1 MITNDK
7 VIANIDFETLKEELE
22 ALKEMTESEAI
33 ERYRVDDKVEARE
46 IIIDWWY
53 LESRRNELYLDYRK
67 RIKETFRPFI

>member
-22 ALKEMTESEAI
+22 ALKEMTELEAI
-33 ERYRVDDKVEARE
+33 EHYRVDDRGEARE

-53 LESRRNELYLDYRK
+53 LESGNKNELYFDYRK
-67 RIKETFRPFI
+67 RIRETL